1 MYVLYLILVILQE
14 YDLAAV
20 KILLSYII
28 EENISCFSDITVPY
42 KELKVFIFHTFH
54 LYLLW
59 LCFLHHHD
67 THSISM
73 FLASTWLKNVGDAG
87 SRSSV
92 GFTQSTIINSLLFTW
107 HSSPMEKS
115 EEVGC

>member
-54 LYLLW
+54 SYFFYGYAFCIIMIPTLF
-59 LCFLHHHD
+59 LCF
-67 THSISM
+67 
-73 FLASTWLKNVGDAG
+73 
-87 SRSSV
+87 
-92 GFTQSTIINSLLFTW
+92 
-107 HSSPMEKS
+107 
-115 EEVGC
+115 